1 MYFSTRAGGNTLLFA
16 DIPSSPPTKAQKKK
30 AAIILPKV
38 PLESLGEDET
48 KTWFKV
54 KAQLGLADRE
64 GWVKAVDIEP
74 AEPPEP
80 EPLEPWS
87 FVKNCTL
94 AARVVNKAN
103 EATGHGINRDF
114 MIAYALVQTE
124 TKMNAIPQNVTS
136 GEGPAQR
143 VGPFALTAAEWKRF
157 VDNPAANKDGYVESD
172 IRNPVFQCYG
182 FAHLVLEATKA
193 LSQNF
198 SVKDPTKSS
207 GPWVPSSID
216 LFVCLTCGEAAAFE
230 FISKM
235 AAGGTGNAVPVIRAK
250 AGDAADAILKRY
262 GRFFGTEADKLKIKD
277 VDEKIAAELDT
288 ALKRSFTL
296 VREHTPEDII
306 YFVSGT
312 LPWYV
317 KAREELT
324 KGVKESGA
332 PPNSEVLKYFKSTG
346 YKTQKEDP
354 WCGAF
359 IAWCLEHSGSEK
371 AAKSVKK
378 ATAARAASWKTW
390 GDAEVPIG
398 AHEKGAVPIGAVV
411 VLKPRSK
418 TSDTSGHVA
427 FFVEQDAKIISL
439 LGGNQSDSV
448 KISEYPRSQIVA
460 IRMLKGFDAEP
471 AAGSG
476 PGTLDPNFGEGTL
489 GPFTKEDWARYT
501 EVLGKRESTNN
512 YAAVNQIGY
521 CGRWQFGAGALIDGG
536 YVKAGA
542 TTRLLAEDRWWTGKN
557 GVQSRAD
564 WLANKNG
571 CQDTEMIAYTKRNYR
586 SLQNV
591 PASKEVIANADKAQL
606 AGLLATSHLLG
617 PGGARK
623 MLKGQDGQD
632 ANRVTG
638 REYYAMLAS
647 EFGGNP
653 NPPQV

>member
-1 MYFSTRAGGNTLLFA
+1 MYFKTKAGETTLLFA
-16 DIPSSPPTKAQKKK
+16 DIPSNPPTDEEMLK
-30 AAIILPKV
+30 AAIIEPKV
-38 PLESLGEDET
+38 PLESLQEDET

-54 KAQLGLADRE
+54 KALLGLADKE
-64 GWVKAVDIEP
+64 GWVKAVEVEP

-80 EPLEPWS
+80 EPLDPWS

-94 AARVVNKAN
+94 AARVVNKEN
-103 EATGHGINRDF
+103 VTTGHGINRDF
-114 MIAYALVQTE
+114 MIAYALVQTGTE
-124 TKMNAIPQNVTS
+124 TNAIPQNVTS

-157 VDNPAANKDGYVESD
+157 VDSKANKVGYIESD

-182 FAHLVLEATKA
+182 FARLVLEATKA
-193 LSQNF
+193 LSQKF
-198 SVKDPTKSS
+198 TIDDPTKSS

-216 LFVCLTCGEAAAFE
+216 LFVYLTCGEAAAFE
-230 FISKM
+230 FIAKM
-235 AAGGTGNAVPVIRAK
+235 AAGGAGKAIPVIRAK

-262 GRFFGTEADKLKIKD
+262 GRFFGTEADNRAIKD

-312 LPWYV
+312 LPWMV
-317 KAREELT
+317 KAREERT
-324 KGVKESGA
+324 KEVKETKA
-332 PPNSEVLKYFKSTG
+332 PPNPEVLKYFKSTG

-359 IAWCLEHSGSEK
+359 VAWCLEHSGSEK
-371 AAKSVKK
+371 AAKSVNK
-378 ATAARAASWKTW
+378 ATAARAADWKTW
-390 GDAEVPIG
+390 GDVEVPIG
-398 AHEKGAVPIGAVV
+398 AHEKGAVPVGAVV
-411 VLKPRSK
+411 VLKPRKK

-427 FFVEQDAKIISL
+427 FFVEQDAQTISL

-448 KISEYPRSQIVA
+448 KISKFSRSQVVA

-471 AAGSG
+471 VAASG

-489 GPFTKEDWARYT
+489 GPFTKEDWARYID
-501 EVLGKRESTNN
+501 VLGKRESANN

-536 YVKAGA
+536 FVKAGA
-542 TTRLLAEDRWWTGKN
+542 TTRRLAEDRWWTGKN
-557 GVQSRAD
+557 GIQSRTN
-564 WLANKNG
+564 WLANKDS
-571 CQDTEMIAYTKRNYR
+571 CQDTEMIAYTRRNYR

-591 PASKEVIANADKAQL
+591 PASKKVIEQANKAQL

-632 ANRVTG
+632 ANKVTG
-638 REYYAMLAS
+638 RSYYKMLATA
-647 EFGGNP
+647 FGGSP